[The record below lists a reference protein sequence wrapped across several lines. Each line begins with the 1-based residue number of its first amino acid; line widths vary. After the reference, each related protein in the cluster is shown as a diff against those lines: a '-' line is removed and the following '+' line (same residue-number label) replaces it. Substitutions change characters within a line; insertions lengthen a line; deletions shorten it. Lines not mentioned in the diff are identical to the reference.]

1 MGELRM
7 YAIGI
12 DEVRDMFGATPAV
25 AGTLRQIA
33 SEAFRTAP
41 EPPRAPGMLGKLGP
55 LFARAPDAP
64 MVPHGSP
71 LPSDVE
77 NLLAGRFV
85 APERLEP
92 AWQVVD
98 AWLASRS
105 LARHVLHRTPR
116 EVDQLEFELTRAG
129 LPSQF
134 GIGKLQALDAQL
146 PLRPLPGMT
155 VGYCKHAHVLASGRA
170 LQAVLPEVLPHSR
183 ERATALADFLLS
195 FETLAGAARTN
206 GRPLPDLFVT
216 FDQG

>member
-1 MGELRM
+1 M
-7 YAIGI
+7 YAICI
-12 DEVRDMFGATPAV
+12 DEVRDMFGATPAI

-33 SEAFRTAP
+33 SETFRGAP
-41 EPPRAPGMLGKLGP
+41 VPPRAPGMLGKLGP
-55 LFARAPDAP
+55 LFARAPEAP
-64 MVPHGSP
+64 LVPHGTP

-85 APERLEP
+85 APERLGL

-98 AWLASRS
+98 AWLGRRS

-134 GIGKLQALDAQL
+134 GIGKLQALDAQI
-146 PLRPLPGMT
+146 PLRPLPGMS

-170 LQAVLPEVLPHSR
+170 LQAVLPDVLPHSHQ
-183 ERATALADFLLS
+183 RAAALADFLTS
-195 FETLAGAARTN
+195 FETLAGAARAN

-216 FDQG
+216 FDRG